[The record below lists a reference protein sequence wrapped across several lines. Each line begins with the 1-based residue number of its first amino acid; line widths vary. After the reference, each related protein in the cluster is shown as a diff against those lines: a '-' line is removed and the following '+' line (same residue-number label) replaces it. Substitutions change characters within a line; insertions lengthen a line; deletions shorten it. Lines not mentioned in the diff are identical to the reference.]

1 MNLTKE
7 QLAVGRV
14 LLAEGPITSDF
25 LEEQIRKM
33 GDESVLAK
41 AVKSCGHVSEAL
53 LVAALLSSYRIPRV
67 KLTKYKISEEALRLL
82 TTEDARR
89 FRVVPLGKVGAI
101 TCLAVESVFEIEPK
115 VIYRLRRILGG
126 PVKLFQAAPQEI
138 EEILNKYYPLPERQI
153 HKVTPVPAPPER
165 KRLIPL
171 EHSPG
176 WWSRVHT
183 SEGPIRV
190 LVEESLL

>member
-25 LEEQIRKM
+25 LEEQIRKS
-33 GDESVLAK
+33 GEESVLAK
-41 AVKSCGHVSEAL
+41 AVKACGHVSESL

-67 KLTKYKISEEALRLL
+67 RLSKYEIPESAIGLL
-82 TTEDARR
+82 TTGDARR
-89 FRVVPLGKVGAI
+89 FRVIPLGKVGVI
-101 TCLAVESVFEIEPK
+101 TCLAVESVFNLSPK
-115 VIYRLRRILGG
+115 VIYQLRRILGG

-138 EEILNKYYPLPERQI
+138 DELLDRYYPLPERVVQ
-153 HKVTPVPAPPER
+153 KAAPMPKPPER

-176 WWSRVHT
+176 LWNRVHT
-183 SEGPIRV
+183 TDGPV
-190 LVEESLL
+190 KAVVGESV